1 MTGFGC
7 LFVFL
12 LMVVITI
19 IVAVMNILRALL
31 GFIPGSKINKQKKA
45 QSGRTT
51 YTQSGTRTESQQQSS
66 NTANKKTKVFEDS
79 EGEYVDFE
87 EIKD

>member
-1 MTGFGC
+1 MGGFGC
-7 LFVFL
+7 LFVFV
-12 LMVVITI
+12 LMFVITI

-31 GFIPGSKINKQKKA
+31 GFIPGTKENKHKKT
-45 QSGRTT
+45 QTGRTT
-51 YTQSGTRTESQQQSS
+51 YSQSGTRTENQQQSS
-66 NTANKKTKVFEDS
+66 NTTQKKSKVFEDG